1 METKTK
7 NHTCN
12 NMKPRFDPITPTA
25 PGYQID
31 LVDVDVNSPRY
42 LSNTQSNH
50 IQTHKHTHLCL
61 CLCLCL
67 GPCCTSMTYIYIYIR
82 YFLQCTHIK
91 NYIDIDRL

>member
-42 LSNTQSNH
+42 LSNKQSNH
-50 IQTHKHTHLCL
+50 IQTHTHT
-61 CLCLCL
+61 
-67 GPCCTSMTYIYIYIR
+67 PMSMFMSLSWSMLYKYDIYIYI
-82 YFLQCTHIK
+82 H
-91 NYIDIDRL
+91 